1 MYLTRLITTGFV
13 PAKVKKPTRMIRATT
28 IPLLIV
34 SALFMCAELEILNA
48 QNLSASALAGRV
60 TSQEEG
66 PMEGVLV
73 NAKRAGSTIT
83 VTVVSDAQG
92 QYSFPRSRLEPG
104 QYSVRI
110 RAVGYEIDDP
120 GPVEVTAQK
129 ATDLDIKLH
138 KTRDLSRQLSNG
150 EWLLSIPGT
159 KEQKQIL
166 LNCDTCHTLER
177 IAKSTHGAD
186 EFAQVVRR
194 MTGYTQGS
202 TPRRPQLRPRGPIAT
217 GGDTDIAVAAADRI
231 AKQAEYLATVNL
243 SSTSQW
249 EYPLKTNP
257 RPKGKATKVI
267 ITEYDLPRPEAMPHD
282 AVVDPQGMV
291 WYSDFG
297 SQYLG
302 KLDPKTGKII
312 EYPVPLM
319 DPNEPRGSLDVGF
332 DPSGNI
338 WLSTMYQGVIARFDP
353 KTQEFK
359 TWKMP
364 HFGKGDLAR
373 TAMVTPGHVNVDGK
387 VWVGAD
393 DEYQVD
399 LQSGEWV
406 TVDYNQG
413 LAPDSPLAKLNLGS
427 YGVASDSK
435 NNFYG
440 MNLNGTFITKVD
452 AKTMK
457 ITRFATPTPNSGP
470 RRGHIDSQDRLW
482 FGEYRGN
489 NIGMFDTK
497 TEKFQEYALPTPWTN
512 PYDAVLDNAG
522 YAWTGGKSN
531 DHIVRVNTKT
541 GEVTDYLLPRMT
553 NVRRVDVDN
562 STNPPTF
569 WVGNNLG
576 ASIIKLEPL
585 E

>member
-1 MYLTRLITTGFV
+1 MTKRLFVTTLAVIF
-13 PAKVKKPTRMIRATT
+13 PA
-28 IPLLIV
+28 LLFCAGLEIAKAQNSST
-34 SALFMCAELEILNA
+34 SALG
-48 QNLSASALAGRV
+48 GRV

-73 NAKRAGSTIT
+73 SAKKVGSTIT
-83 VTVVSDAQG
+83 LTVVSDAQG

-110 RAVGYEIDDP
+110 RAVGYEMDNP

-129 ATDLDIKLH
+129 ATELDLKLR
-138 KTRDLSRQLSNG
+138 KAQDLSRQLSNG
-150 EWLLSIPGT
+150 EWLMSMPGT
-159 KEQKQIL
+159 QEQKQIF

-177 IAKSTHGAD
+177 IVRSQHDAA
-186 EFAQVVRR
+186 EFAQVMRR
-194 MTGYTQGS
+194 MTTYAQGS
-202 TPRRPQLRPRGPIAT
+202 TPTRPQLRPRGPVAA
-217 GGDTDIAVAAADRI
+217 GGDMGLAPAAADRI
-231 AKQAEYLATVNL
+231 AKNAEYAATVNL

-249 EYPLKTNP
+249 QYPLKTNA

-302 KLDPKTGKII
+302 KLDPKTGKTV
-312 EYPVPLM
+312 EYPIPLM
-319 DPNEPRGSLDVGF
+319 DPNEPRGSLDVNF
-332 DPSGNI
+332 DPSGYVWI
-338 WLSTMYQGVIARFDP
+338 GQMYQGVIARFDP

-364 HFGKGDLAR
+364 DFGKGDLAR
-373 TAMVTPGHVNVDGK
+373 TAMVTPVHVDVDGK
-387 VWVGAD
+387 VWVGAN

-399 LQSGEWV
+399 LKSGKWV
-406 TVDYNQG
+406 NIDYQQG
-413 LAPDSPLAKLNLGS
+413 LPKDSPIAKLNLGS
-427 YGVASDSK
+427 YGVAADSR

-440 MNLNGTFITKVD
+440 MNLAGTFITKAD
-452 AKTMK
+452 AETMK
-457 ITRFATPTPNSGP
+457 VTRFATPTPNSGP
-470 RRGHIDSQDRLW
+470 RRGHVDSQDRLW
-482 FGEYRGN
+482 FAEYRGN

-497 TEKFQEYALPTPWTN
+497 AEQFKEYTVPTPWTN
-512 PYDAVLDNAG
+512 PYDAVLDSAG
-522 YAWTGGKSN
+522 YAWAGGMSN
-531 DHIVRVNTKT
+531 DHIVRVNTQT
-541 GEVTDYLLPRMT
+541 GEFTEYLLPRTT
-553 NVRRVDVDN
+553 NVRRVNVDN

-576 ASIIKLEPL
+576 AAIIKVEPL
-585 E
+585 AP